1 MQTAR
6 SKPPDSSTDASAAF
20 QATAC
25 TLPPWCVSVWSH
37 APVVRS
43 HTCNGGVSEAL
54 GLRSVLTDESASDHT
69 PPSSG
74 PTPAQRERRV
84 MHRCWGCMSGLS
96 PLWETATLTATS
108 ACTHFM
114 DTTSFHRQQ
123 PSSRAGVH
131 CMAEAPVLP
140 LQQGG
145 IGKC

>member
-1 MQTAR
+1 MQAAR

-25 TLPPWCVSVWSH
+25 TLPAWCVSVWSH

-43 HTCNGGVSEAL
+43 HTCNGGVSQAL
-54 GLRSVLTDESASDHT
+54 GLRSVLTDESASSHR

-74 PTPAQRERRV
+74 PTPAQRTP
-84 MHRCWGCMSGLS
+84 GDAQMSGLHVRVV
-96 PLWETATLTATS
+96 TTLENCDAHCDFIMHILYGHHKLPP
-108 ACTHFM
+108 AAA
-114 DTTSFHRQQ
+114 QLQ
-123 PSSRAGVH
+123 AGVH